1 MTRLGKPLLGK
12 TRLVEVRDLRIEA
25 RTDAGRIV
33 EIIRGVSFDID
44 EGEIVALIGESG
56 SGKTTIALDLMG
68 YTRPGC
74 RVTGGTVTLD
84 GVEMGALPESK
95 RAAIRGSLVSYVPQ
109 SAAAAFNPAHTIM
122 DQVVEVVQI
131 HGSMPLAE
139 ARIKAVGLFRA
150 LALPNPDT
158 IGDRYPHQ
166 VSGGQLQRLSAA
178 MALIGDPKLVIFDE
192 PTTALD
198 VTTQVEVLRA
208 FKSVMRKG
216 GIAGVYVSHDLAVVA
231 QIADRIVVL
240 RHGEIQEE
248 GRTADILERPQ
259 HPYTRQLLAAF
270 RPEAAPRP
278 ARLDQDEAPLLEVRG
293 IVAGYGKPDAEG
305 LPPVRILKDV
315 SLSLARGRNLGIV
328 GESGC
333 GKSTLARV
341 IAGILPA
348 ARGEIRLD
356 GRILAPDFRQRRRED
371 LRDLQ
376 IVFQSADTALNPHQ
390 SIGDILGRPLA
401 FYHGMGGQARQARID
416 QLLDMVRLPRA
427 LRHRRP
433 GELSGGQKQRINLAR
448 ALAADAKL
456 ILCDEITSA
465 LDTVVAAAIIDL
477 LKELQRELSLSYLFI
492 SHDIET
498 VRAICDEVV
507 VMYKGEK
514 VEQLRPDVN
523 DGQPTQAYSRLLFSS
538 VPQLRTGWL
547 DGLAQDPELTR
558 AFAQR

>member
-1 MTRLGKPLLGK
+1 MTA
-12 TRLVEVRDLRIEA
+12 LVQVRDLKIEA
-25 RTDAGRIV
+25 RTDAGRTV
-33 EIIRGVSFDID
+33 EIIRGVSFDVAD
-44 EGEIVALIGESG
+44 GEIVALIGESG
-56 SGKTTIALDLMG
+56 SGKTTIALNFMG

-74 RVTGGTVTLD
+74 RVTGGRVLFDGQDMVTL
-84 GVEMGALPESK
+84 GERQ
-95 RAAIRGSLVSYVPQ
+95 RAERRGSSVSYVPQ
-109 SAAAAFNPAHTIM
+109 SAAAAFNPAHRIM
-122 DQVVEVVQI
+122 DQVVEVTRI
-131 HGSMPLAE
+131 HASMPIAE
-139 ARIKAVGLFRA
+139 ARRKAVDLFRA
-150 LALPNPDT
+150 LALPDPET
-158 IGDRYPHQ
+158 IGDRFPHQ

-178 MALIGDPKLVIFDE
+178 MALLGDPKLVIFDE

-208 FKSVMRKG
+208 FKSVMKKG
-216 GIAGVYVSHDLAVVA
+216 RVAGVYVSHDLAVVA

-248 GRTADILERPQ
+248 GTVEDILERPG
-259 HPYTRQLLAAF
+259 HPYTRELLAAF
-270 RPEAAPRP
+270 RPAATVRAPEVEARP
-278 ARLDQDEAPLLEVRG
+278 SAPLLVVRDV
-293 IVAGYGKPDAEG
+293 VAGYGELAADGTPKLRVLD
-305 LPPVRILKDV
+305 KV
-315 SLSLARGRNLGIV
+315 SLELRRGRNLGII

-348 ARGEIRLD
+348 ASGEVVFD
-356 GRILAPDFRQRRRED
+356 GKPLARDLRHRSREE

-376 IVFQSADTALNPHQ
+376 IVFQFADTSLNP
-390 SIGDILGRPLA
+390 SKPIGEILARPLV
-401 FYHGMGGQARQARID
+401 FYHGMGGREREARIGE
-416 QLLDMVRLPRA
+416 LLDMVHLPGN

-433 GELSGGQKQRINLAR
+433 GELSGGQKQRVNLAR

-465 LDTVVAAAIIDL
+465 LDTVVAAAIIEL

-492 SHDIET
+492 SHDLTT

-514 VEQLRPDVN
+514 IEQLTPALG
-523 DGQPTQAYSRLLFSS
+523 DGQPSHPYSRLLFSS
-538 VPQLRTGWL
+538 VPQLRIGWL
-547 DGLAQDPELTR
+547 DGLEQDPELLR

>member
-1 MTRLGKPLLGK
+1 MS
-12 TRLVEVRDLRIEA
+12 RLVEVRDLKIEA
-25 RTDAGRIV
+25 RTDAGRNV
-33 EIIRGVSFDID
+33 EIIRGVSFDIA

-56 SGKTTIALDLMG
+56 SGKTTIALNLMG

-74 RVTGGTVTLD
+74 RVTGGSVRFAGDDMVTLSERQRAERR
-84 GVEMGALPESK
+84 GVQ
-95 RAAIRGSLVSYVPQ
+95 ISYVPQ
-109 SAAAAFNPAHTIM
+109 SAAAAFNPAHRII
-122 DQVVEVVQI
+122 DQVVEVTRI

-139 ARIKAVGLFRA
+139 AKRKAVELFRA
-150 LALPNPDT
+150 LALPDPET
-158 IGDRYPHQ
+158 IGDRFPHQ

-178 MALIGDPKLVIFDE
+178 MALIGDPKLVVFDE

-208 FKSVMRKG
+208 FRSVMRKSG
-216 GIAGVYVSHDLAVVA
+216 AAGVYVSHDLAVVA
-231 QIADRIVVL
+231 QIADRIIVL
-240 RHGEIQEE
+240 RHGQVQEE
-248 GRTADILERPQ
+248 GTTADILERAQ

-270 RPEAAPRP
+270 RPAAKAKAPEADTASP
-278 ARLDQDEAPLLEVRG
+278 APLLAVRN
-293 IVAGYGKPDAEG
+293 IVAGYGELTSEG
-305 LPPVRILKDV
+305 APKIRVLDDV
-315 SLSLARGRNLGIV
+315 SLELQRGRNLGII

-348 ARGEIRLD
+348 ASGEVVFD
-356 GRILAPDFRQRRRED
+356 GKPLARDLRQRSRSE

-376 IVFQSADTALNPHQ
+376 IVFQFADTALNPAK
-390 SIGDILGRPLA
+390 SIGEILARPLV
-401 FYHGMGGQARQARID
+401 FYHGTGGREREARID
-416 QLLDMVRLPRA
+416 QLLDMVHLPRA
-427 LRHRRP
+427 LRDRRS
-433 GELSGGQKQRINLAR
+433 GELSGGQKQRVNLAR

-465 LDTVVAAAIIDL
+465 LDTVVAAAIIEL

-492 SHDIET
+492 SHDLTT

-507 VMYKGEK
+507 VMYKGQKIEH
-514 VEQLRPDVN
+514 LSPTLN
-523 DGQPTQAYSRLLFSS
+523 GGQPAHPYSRLLFSS

-547 DGLAQDPELTR
+547 DGLEQDPELLQ